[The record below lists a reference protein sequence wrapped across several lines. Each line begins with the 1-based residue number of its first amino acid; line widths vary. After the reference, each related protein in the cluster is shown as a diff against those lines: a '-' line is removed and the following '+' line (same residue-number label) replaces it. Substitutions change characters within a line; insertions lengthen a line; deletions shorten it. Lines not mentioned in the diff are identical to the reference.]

1 MKKLPLAL
9 LNMEKLQ
16 SLKIELKGND
26 ALDIQHGV
34 KLAITELKKY
44 TGGGSDRILAARLEA
59 ILEKNESQTHVLE
72 LEGKEVIDMRH
83 GLYHAMKLLDGT
95 NIEDDTKMA
104 DRLEIIFDK
113 VEMISE

>member
-1 MKKLPLAL
+1 MYFPGFQLLKL
-9 LNMEKLQ
+9 
-16 SLKIELKGND
+16 ELFK
-26 ALDIQHGV
+26 
-34 KLAITELKKY
+34 AITKRLNI
-44 TGGGSDRILAARLEA
+44 ILSLTC
-59 ILEKNESQTHVLE
+59 IQIKVITYHLLE

>member
-1 MKKLPLAL
+1 
-9 LNMEKLQ
+9 
-16 SLKIELKGND
+16 
-26 ALDIQHGV
+26 
-34 KLAITELKKY
+34 
-44 TGGGSDRILAARLEA
+44 
-59 ILEKNESQTHVLE
+59 LE

-113 VEMISE
+113 VEMISEQE